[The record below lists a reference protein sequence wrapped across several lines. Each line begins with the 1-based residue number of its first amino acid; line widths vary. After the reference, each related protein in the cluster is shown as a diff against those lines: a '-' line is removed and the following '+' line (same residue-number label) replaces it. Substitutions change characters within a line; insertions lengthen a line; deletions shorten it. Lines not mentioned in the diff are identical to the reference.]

1 MPYKATLIAGRS
13 EERRH
18 YLSSQEIDRMQN
30 EDTVIIPIGYW
41 EIFDSL
47 SYREGIDWLLESYR
61 YLEAPINT
69 LIVIDDI
76 VPLFD
81 TPKGYLVPL
90 LLELYEE
97 KGVRFIFGTSRVSSD
112 YLTPHILSLC
122 SSIASTKLRSEMQS
136 RLLFGTKGAETL
148 LDNEYLMKRNGKITK
163 GTLPECLK
171 I

>member
-1 MPYKATLIAGRS
+1 MPYKTTLIAGSS
-13 EERRH
+13 EERR
-18 YLSSQEIDRMQN
+18 YFLFRKTIEKLKR

-47 SYREGIDWLLESYR
+47 SYQEGIDWLLESFR
-61 YLEAPINT
+61 YLEAPKNT

-81 TPKGYLVPL
+81 TTKGYLVPL
-90 LLELYEE
+90 LLELYKE
-97 KGVRFIFGTSRVSSD
+97 KGVSFIMGTSRVSSD

-122 SSIASTKLRSEMQS
+122 SSIISTRLSSEMQS

-148 LDNEYLMKRNGKITK
+148 LDNEYLMKRNGKIRK
-163 GTLPECLK
+163 GTLSECLK

>member
-1 MPYKATLIAGRS
+1 MTDGIILISGRDS
-13 EERRH
+13 KNRRNLMVKTVERIMRH
-18 YLSSQEIDRMQN
+18 NTILI
-30 EDTVIIPIGYW
+30 TIGY
-41 EIFDSL
+41 EYGVDPL
-47 SYREGIDWLLESYR
+47 SYRDGIDWLLESFR
-61 YLEAPINT
+61 YLEAPKRTI
-69 LIVIDDI
+69 IVIDDI
-76 VPLFD
+76 VPLID
-81 TPKGYLVPL
+81 TTKGYLFPI
-90 LLELYEE
+90 LLELYKE
-97 KGVRFIFGTSRVSSD
+97 KGVSFIMGTSRVSSD

>member
-13 EERRH
+13 EERR
-18 YLSSQEIDRMQN
+18 YSLFSKAIERRQK

-41 EIFDSL
+41 ERFDSL
-47 SYREGIDWLLESYR
+47 SYREGIDWLLESFR
-61 YLEAPINT
+61 YLEAPKNNI
-69 LIVIDDI
+69 IVIDDI

-81 TPKGYLVPL
+81 TTKGYLVPWL
-90 LLELYEE
+90 FELYKE
-97 KGVRFIFGTSRVSSD
+97 KGVSFIMGTSRVSSD

-148 LDNEYLMKRNGKITK
+148 EDNEYLMKRNGKITK
-163 GTLPECLK
+163 GTLSECLK
-171 I
+171 L

>member
-1 MPYKATLIAGRS
+1 MPYKATLIAGTN
-13 EERRH
+13 EERRR
-18 YLSSQEIDRMQN
+18 YLSSQEIDRMKT

-81 TPKGYLVPL
+81 TTKGYLVPL
-90 LLELYEE
+90 LLELYKE
-97 KGVRFIFGTSRVSSD
+97 KGVSFIMGTSRVSSD

-136 RLLFGTKGAETL
+136 RLLFGTKGAESL
-148 LDNEYLMKRNGKITK
+148 LDNEYLMKRNGKIRK
-163 GTLPECLK
+163 GTLSECLK
-171 I
+171 L

>member
-1 MPYKATLIAGRS
+1 MPYKATLIAGTS

-18 YLSSQEIDRMQN
+18 YLSSREIDRMKT

-41 EIFDSL
+41 ERFDSL
-47 SYREGIDWLLESYR
+47 SYQEGIDWLLESYR

-90 LLELYEE
+90 LLELYKE
-97 KGVRFIFGTSRVSSD
+97 KGVSFIMGTSRVSSD

-136 RLLFGTKGAETL
+136 KLLCGRKGAESL
-148 LDNEYLMKRNGKITK
+148 EDNEYLMKKKGKITK
-163 GTLPECLK
+163 GTLSECLK
-171 I
+171 L

>member
-1 MPYKATLIAGRS
+1 MPYKTTLIAGSS
-13 EERRH
+13 EERR
-18 YLSSQEIDRMQN
+18 YFLFRKTIEKLKR

-47 SYREGIDWLLESYR
+47 SYQEGIDWLLESFR
-61 YLEAPINT
+61 YLEAPKNT

-90 LLELYEE
+90 LLELYKE
-97 KGVRFIFGTSRVSSD
+97 KGVSFIMGTSRVSSD

-122 SSIASTKLRSEMQS
+122 SSIISTRLSSEMQS

-148 LDNEYLMKRNGKITK
+148 LDNEYLMKRNGKIRK
-163 GTLPECLK
+163 GTLSECLK

>member
-18 YLSSQEIDRMQN
+18 YLSSRAIDRMQR
-30 EDTVIIPIGYW
+30 EDNAIIPIGYW
-41 EIFDSL
+41 DRVDSL
-47 SYREGIDWLLESYR
+47 SYQEGIDWLLESYR

-97 KGVRFIFGTSRVSSD
+97 KGVKFIFGTSRVSSD

-122 SSIASTKLRSEMQS
+122 SSIISTRLSSEMQS

-148 LDNEYLMKRNGKITK
+148 LDNEYLMKRKGKIRK
-163 GTLPECLK
+163 GTLSECLK
-171 I
+171 L

>member
-18 YLSSQEIDRMQN
+18 YLSSRAIDRMQR
-30 EDTVIIPIGYW
+30 EDNAIIPIGYW
-41 EIFDSL
+41 DRVDSL
-47 SYREGIDWLLESYR
+47 SYQEGIDWLLESYR

-97 KGVRFIFGTSRVSSD
+97 KGVKFIFGTSRVSSD

-122 SSIASTKLRSEMQS
+122 SSIISTRLSSEMQS

-148 LDNEYLMKRNGKITK
+148 LDNEYLMKRKGKITK
-163 GTLPECLK
+163 GTLSECLK
-171 I
+171 L

>member
-1 MPYKATLIAGRS
+1 MPYKATLIAGTS

-18 YLSSQEIDRMQN
+18 YLSSQEIDRIKT

-47 SYREGIDWLLESYR
+47 SYQEGIDWLLESYR

-81 TPKGYLVPL
+81 TQKGYLVPL

-148 LDNEYLMKRNGKITK
+148 LDNEYLMKRKGKITK
-163 GTLPECLK
+163 GTLSECLK

>member
-1 MPYKATLIAGRS
+1 MSYQMTLIAGTS
-13 EERRH
+13 EERRR

-136 RLLFGTKGAETL
+136 RLLFGRKGAESL
-148 LDNEYLMKRNGKITK
+148 EDHGYLMKRNGKITK
-163 GTLPECLK
+163 GTLSECLK

>member
-1 MPYKATLIAGRS
+1 MPYKTTLIAGTS

-18 YLSSQEIDRMQN
+18 YLSSQEIDRMKT

-81 TPKGYLVPL
+81 TTKGYLVPL
-90 LLELYEE
+90 LLELYKE
-97 KGVRFIFGTSRVSSD
+97 KGVSFIMGTSRVSSD

-148 LDNEYLMKRNGKITK
+148 LDNEYLMKRKGKITK
-163 GTLPECLK
+163 GTLSECLK
-171 I
+171 L

>member
-1 MPYKATLIAGRS
+1 MPYKTTLIAGSS
-13 EERRH
+13 EERR
-18 YLSSQEIDRMQN
+18 YFLFRKTIEKLKR

-41 EIFDSL
+41 ERFDSL
-47 SYREGIDWLLESYR
+47 SYQEGIDWLLESFR
-61 YLEAPINT
+61 YLEAPKNT

-136 RLLFGTKGAETL
+136 RLLFGIKGAETL
-148 LDNEYLMKRNGKITK
+148 LDNEYLMKRKGKITK
-163 GTLPECLK
+163 GTLSECLK

>member
-1 MPYKATLIAGRS
+1 MPYNTILIAGRS
-13 EERRH
+13 EERR
-18 YLSSQEIDRMQN
+18 YFLFRKTIKKLKK

-90 LLELYEE
+90 LLELYAD
-97 KGVRFIFGTSRVSSD
+97 KVVRFIFWTSRVSSD

-122 SSIASTKLRSEMQS
+122 ITQITVGQDIP
-136 RLLFGTKGAETL
+136 LLCQTGEQCH
-148 LDNEYLMKRNGKITK
+148 R
-163 GTLPECLK
+163 
-171 I
+171 

>member
-1 MPYKATLIAGRS
+1 MPYKATLIAGTS

-18 YLSSQEIDRMQN
+18 YLSSQEIDRMKT

-81 TPKGYLVPL
+81 TTKGYLVPL
-90 LLELYEE
+90 LLELYKE
-97 KGVRFIFGTSRVSSD
+97 KGVSFIMGTSRVSSD

-136 RLLFGTKGAETL
+136 RLLFGTKGAEYL
-148 LDNEYLMKRNGKITK
+148 EDHEYLMKRNGNITK
-163 GTLPECLK
+163 GTLSECLK
-171 I
+171 L

>member
-1 MPYKATLIAGRS
+1 MPYKATLIAGTS

-18 YLSSQEIDRMQN
+18 YLSSQEIDRIKT

-47 SYREGIDWLLESYR
+47 SYQEGIDWLLESYR

-81 TPKGYLVPL
+81 TQKGYLVPL

-136 RLLFGTKGAETL
+136 RLLFGTKGAENLT
-148 LDNEYLMKRNGKITK
+148 DNEYMMKRKGNITK
-163 GTLPECLK
+163 GTLSECLK
-171 I
+171 L

>member
-1 MPYKATLIAGRS
+1 MTLIAGTS

-18 YLSSQEIDRMQN
+18 YLSSQEIDRMKT

-97 KGVRFIFGTSRVSSD
+97 KGVRFIFGTSGVSSD

-136 RLLFGTKGAETL
+136 RLLFGTKGAENLT
-148 LDNEYLMKRNGKITK
+148 DNEYMMKRKGNITK
-163 GTLPECLK
+163 GTLSECLK
-171 I
+171 L

>member
-1 MPYKATLIAGRS
+1 MPYKTTLIAGRS
-13 EERRH
+13 EERRY
-18 YLSSQEIDRMQN
+18 YLFRKTIEKLKR
-30 EDTVIIPIGYW
+30 EDTVIISIGYW

-47 SYREGIDWLLESYR
+47 SYQEGIDWLLESYR

-69 LIVIDDI
+69 IIVIDDI
-76 VPLFD
+76 VSLFD

-90 LLELYEE
+90 LLELYKE
-97 KGVRFIFGTSRVSSD
+97 KGVSFIMGTSRVSSD

-148 LDNEYLMKRNGKITK
+148 LDNEYLMKRKGKIRK
-163 GTLPECLK
+163 GTLAECLK

>member
-1 MPYKATLIAGRS
+1 MPYKATLIAGTS

-18 YLSSQEIDRMQN
+18 YLSSQEIDRMKT

-90 LLELYEE
+90 LLELYKE
-97 KGVRFIFGTSRVSSD
+97 KGVSFIMGTSRVSSE
-112 YLTPHILSLC
+112 YTSPHIRSLC
-122 SSIASTKLRSEMQS
+122 STIISTRVYSEMQS
-136 RLLFGTKGAETL
+136 KLLFGRKGAESL
-148 LDNEYLMKRNGKITK
+148 EDNEYLMKRNGKITK
-163 GTLPECLK
+163 GTLSECLLS
-171 I
+171 

>member
-1 MPYKATLIAGRS
+1 MPYKTTLIAGSS
-13 EERRH
+13 EERR
-18 YLSSQEIDRMQN
+18 YFLFRKTIEKLKR
-30 EDTVIIPIGYW
+30 EDTVIISIGYW
-41 EIFDSL
+41 ERFDSL
-47 SYREGIDWLLESYR
+47 SSQEGIDWLLESFR
-61 YLEAPINT
+61 YLEAPKNT

-136 RLLFGTKGAETL
+136 RLLFGTKGAENLT
-148 LDNEYLMKRNGKITK
+148 DNEYMMKRKGNITK
-163 GTLPECLK
+163 GTLSECLK
-171 I
+171 L

>member
-1 MPYKATLIAGRS
+1 MPYKTTLIAGTS

-18 YLSSQEIDRMQN
+18 YLFSRAIDRMQR
-30 EDTVIIPIGYW
+30 EDNAIIPIGYW
-41 EIFDSL
+41 NRVDSL
-47 SYREGIDWLLESYR
+47 SYREGMDWLLESYR

-90 LLELYEE
+90 LLELYKE
-97 KGVRFIFGTSRVSSD
+97 KGVSFIMGTSRVSSD

-136 RLLFGTKGAETL
+136 RLLFGTKGAESL
-148 LDNEYLMKRNGKITK
+148 EDHEYLMKRNGNITK
-163 GTLPECLK
+163 GPLSECLK
-171 I
+171 L

>member
-13 EERRH
+13 EERR
-18 YLSSQEIDRMQN
+18 YFLFRKTIEQLKK

-69 LIVIDDI
+69 LIVIDAI

-90 LLELYEE
+90 LLELYKE
-97 KGVRFIFGTSRVSSD
+97 KGVSFIMGTSRVSSD

-122 SSIASTKLRSEMQS
+122 SSIISTRLSSEMQS
-136 RLLFGTKGAETL
+136 RLLFGRKGAESL
-148 LDNEYLMKRNGKITK
+148 LDNEYLMKRKGKIRK
-163 GTLPECLK
+163 GTLSECLK

>member
-1 MPYKATLIAGRS
+1 MPYKATLIAGTS

-18 YLSSQEIDRMQN
+18 YLSSQEIDRMKT

-47 SYREGIDWLLESYR
+47 SYREGMDWLLESFR
-61 YLEAPINT
+61 YLEAPKNT
-69 LIVIDDI
+69 IIVIDDI

-81 TPKGYLVPL
+81 TTKGYLVPL
-90 LLELYEE
+90 LFELYKE
-97 KGVRFIFGTSRVSSD
+97 KGVSFIMGTSRVSSD

-148 LDNEYLMKRNGKITK
+148 LDNEYLMKRKGKIRK
-163 GTLPECLK
+163 GTLSEYLK
-171 I
+171 T

>member
-1 MPYKATLIAGRS
+1 MPYKATLIAGTS

-18 YLSSQEIDRMQN
+18 YLSSQEIDRMKT

-90 LLELYEE
+90 LFELYKE
-97 KGVRFIFGTSRVSSD
+97 KGVSFIMGTSRVSSD

-163 GTLPECLK
+163 GTLSECLK
-171 I
+171 L